1 MLSPLA
7 TRWYAELPVEVRP
20 EMLAALFPG
29 IVNKLA
35 LAWPETA
42 KARALLDDLVIDR
55 RGGRSGFPSSV
66 CTELLRLHAL
76 ISQTVSNTAA
86 QDIWF

>member
-20 EMLAALFPG
+20 EMLAALFPE

-42 KARALLDDLVIDR
+42 RARALLDDLVIDR

-66 CTELLRLHAL
+66 CTDLLRLHAL